1 MRKLVLMA
9 LATGAFVMLQRRAS
23 RLGFV
28 PALLLTAAAERG
40 LELLNS
46 PTGESRAPLWRRL
59 LRGRAVPGA
68 KPKP

>member
-1 MRKLVLMA
+1 MRKLVLMT
-9 LATGAFVMLQRRAS
+9 LATGALVVLQRRAS

-46 PTGESRAPLWRRL
+46 PTGKSNPMLWRRL
-59 LRGRAVPGA
+59 LRGRAVPSA
-68 KPKP
+68 KPKH